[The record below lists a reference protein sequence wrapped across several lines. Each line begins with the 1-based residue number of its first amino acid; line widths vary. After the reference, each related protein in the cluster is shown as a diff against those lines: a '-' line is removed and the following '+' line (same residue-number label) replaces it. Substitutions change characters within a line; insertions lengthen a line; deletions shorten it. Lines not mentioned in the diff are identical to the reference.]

1 MRTIPLKESEGKC
14 NQDPPYNLGSLQK
27 RIRVNIMDIIGLC
40 NSKLKEETAIQF
52 SKSVDYALHALIHLA
67 HSERDQNIGIKE
79 LSATLGVSESYLS
92 KIMSKLRQDGI
103 VRAVPG
109 VNGGYELAKTAEQI
123 TFLEVI
129 QVIEGRQQLFECS
142 NMNSRQHRLLTE
154 EKAAEKQEDH
164 PRECVCLVKQVMDG
178 AERQLNRY
186 LEEQTIQSV
195 LDAASK
201 RGSCAEN
208 KK

>member
-1 MRTIPLKESEGKC
+1 
-14 NQDPPYNLGSLQK
+14 
-27 RIRVNIMDIIGLC
+27 MDIIGLY
-40 NSKLKEETAIQF
+40 NSNLREVTAIQF

-109 VNGGYELAKTAEQI
+109 VNGGYELAKQADQI

-142 NMNSRQHRLLTE
+142 NLNSRQHRLLAE
-154 EKAAEKQEDH
+154 EKAAKMHEDN

-178 AERQLNRY
+178 AERQLYQY

>member
-1 MRTIPLKESEGKC
+1 M
-14 NQDPPYNLGSLQK
+14 
-27 RIRVNIMDIIGLC
+27 
-40 NSKLKEETAIQF
+40 QF

-142 NMNSRQHRLLTE
+142 NINSQQHRLLTE
-154 EKAAEKQEDH
+154 EKAVEMQEDN

-178 AERQLNRY
+178 AEQQLNQY

-195 LDAASK
+195 LDTASK
-201 RGSCAEN
+201 RGSCTED

>member
-1 MRTIPLKESEGKC
+1 M
-14 NQDPPYNLGSLQK
+14 K
-27 RIRVNIMDIIGLC
+27 RGFIAKQIRITIMDIIGLY
-40 NSKLKEETAIQF
+40 NSNLREVTAIQF

-109 VNGGYELAKTAEQI
+109 VNGGYELAKQAEQI

-142 NMNSRQHRLLTE
+142 NLNSRRHRLLAE
-154 EKAAEKQEDH
+154 EK
-164 PRECVCLVKQVMDG
+164 
-178 AERQLNRY
+178 RQD
-186 LEEQTIQSV
+186 T
-195 LDAASK
+195 
-201 RGSCAEN
+201 RG
-208 KK
+208 